1 MIQNSTTT
9 PPNED
14 SLCKPIIQIMSTMNQ
29 QQMRVR
35 KPSEESRKI
44 QSETQQVKITHPK
57 SPTLTQVSVQIA
69 SDRASPHNQQDL
81 LLINEEPSN
90 KEDSQQLSMIKKQ
103 NDSDQLFRKSIFNKH
118 RNSQSSLSLLY
129 REKATLISNLTIS
142 KRQFKL
148 INDLSAQYFIPLKD
162 QIEKFLK
169 SECAPKLI
177 IFSVY
182 FIFLLFYLT
191 VLLIEIGCNQL
202 AISNLAIFQ
211 YIMLITQIM
220 EFSYQMISYKGNII
234 NIIID
239 NLGLIPFISYQI
251 DNQQSQKLIYLLY
264 LIRFR
269 KINNFIQN
277 LNFYSNQQDFI
288 FIIQTTI
295 QLHFSTCFAQ
305 TIIFMFTLSQQ
316 DYIVYIQNIFTLIFI
331 TPQILGQYYFLI
343 YLIKILLIIFYF
355 YKFKQIINYQSIQLD
370 QYLNY
375 QPNTQKLIYEY
386 SNLNKQNIF
395 DINLMPNFLQRK
407 MKREKYFKILSE
419 IPIFNTSFSKQT
431 ILNICD
437 LIQEQILRPNEIIV
451 QKQALFIHL
460 QGIIQLVQKSDS
472 SLQQFKLTKIRNPFS
487 IFNNGAFFKN
497 QMQGIQFESIGHSKV
512 ASLNSQLFHQLIK
525 QCPREFQKYRML
537 VDTII
542 LDNDPYLAN
551 IFCYGCHQAHD
562 LTQCPFVNYK
572 PNKYFIINSYKIHK
586 EQNRVSD
593 FKREVQRKKKK
604 IIIKSGN
611 AQEDSESFESEE
623 KDKVAPFNKIL
634 PSQNSSL
641 SLNNNNYP
649 INQLELSS
657 VPYVSYSHSGQTLYS
672 KKMDSDN
679 HFSVQGISSS
689 NSSRKIIQNEGKEV
703 GQSKFQKYGQLEE
716 MQGSSFQCNPLQ
728 RVQDSLLQ
736 TRIKY
741 KKNRTDKQSQY
752 QKYQTDIQQ
761 KQQKRDLRKNQTMI
775 SNYSVLDNHKRRRTS
790 IEGNFMQSFEKI
802 SQFDDYF
809 PHYNVDKQINNYQR
823 IQSVNKDSNQ

>member
-9 PPNED
+9 PPNDD
-14 SLCKPIIQIMSTMNQ
+14 SLCKPIIQLMSTMNQ

-44 QSETQQVKITHPK
+44 QSETQQMKITHPK

-90 KEDSQQLSMIKKQ
+90 KEDSQQLSMIKKKK
-103 NDSDQLFRKSIFNKH
+103 DSDQLYRRSIFNKH
-118 RNSQSSLSLLY
+118 RHSQSSLSLLY
-129 REKATLISNLTIS
+129 REKATLIQNLIIS
-142 KRQFKL
+142 KKQFKL
-148 INDLSAQYFIPLKD
+148 INDLSAQYFVPLKD
-162 QIEKFLK
+162 QMEKFLK
-169 SECAPKLI
+169 SECVPKLFL
-177 IFSVY
+177 FSLY

-191 VLLIEIGCNQL
+191 VLLIEIGCDQL

-211 YIMLITQIM
+211 YVLLITQVM
-220 EFSYQMISYKGNII
+220 EFSYQVISYRGDIGNII
-234 NIIID
+234 VD

-264 LIRFR
+264 LIRIR

-277 LNFYSNQQDFI
+277 LNFYSNQQDYI

-295 QLHFSTCFAQ
+295 QLHFSTCLAQ
-305 TIIFMFTLSQQ
+305 TIIFMFALSQQ
-316 DYIVYIQNIFTLIFI
+316 DYIIYIQSIFTLIFI

-343 YLIKILLIIFYF
+343 YMIKILLIIFYF
-355 YKFKQIINYQSIQLD
+355 YKFKQIINYQSLSLD

-386 SNLNKQNIF
+386 THQIKENIF
-395 DINLMPNFLQRK
+395 DINLMPNFLQSK

-419 IPIFNTSFSKQT
+419 IPIFNASFSTQT

-437 LIQEQILRPNEIIV
+437 LIQEQILRPNEIIM
-451 QKQALFIHL
+451 QKQALYIHL
-460 QGIIQLVQKSDS
+460 QGVVQLVQKNDS
-472 SLQQFKLTKIRNPFS
+472 SLQEFKLTKIRNPYS
-487 IFNNGAFFKN
+487 IFNNIAFFKN

-512 ASLNSQLFHQLIK
+512 ACLNSQSFHQLIK
-525 QCPREFQKYRML
+525 QCPKEFQKYRML
-537 VDTII
+537 VDTIV
-542 LDNDPYLAN
+542 LDNDPQLAN
-551 IFCYGCHQAHD
+551 IFCFGCHQAHD
-562 LTQCPFVNYK
+562 ITQCPFVNYK
-572 PNKYFIINSYKIHK
+572 PNKYFIINNDKNHK
-586 EQNRVSD
+586 VQSRVSD
-593 FKREVQRKKKK
+593 FKREVQKKRK
-604 IIIKSGN
+604 ILIKSAN

-634 PSQNSSL
+634 PSSNSSL
-641 SLNNNNYP
+641 SLNNNNNP
-649 INQLELSS
+649 INQLEISS

-679 HFSVQGISSS
+679 HFSVQAISSS

-716 MQGSSFQCNPLQ
+716 MQGSSFQLNPLQ

-741 KKNRTDKQSQY
+741 KKNTVDKQAQY
-752 QKYQTDIQQ
+752 QKYQTEVQQ
-761 KQQKRDLRKNQTMI
+761 KQQKRNLRKNQTMI
-775 SNYSVLDNHKRRRTS
+775 SNSSVVDNPKKSRIS
-790 IEGNFMQSFEKI
+790 IEGNCMQSFEKI

-823 IQSVNKDSNQ
+823 IQSINKDSNQ

>member
-1 MIQNSTTT
+1 
-9 PPNED
+9 
-14 SLCKPIIQIMSTMNQ
+14 
-29 QQMRVR
+29 
-35 KPSEESRKI
+35 
-44 QSETQQVKITHPK
+44 
-57 SPTLTQVSVQIA
+57 
-69 SDRASPHNQQDL
+69 
-81 LLINEEPSN
+81 
-90 KEDSQQLSMIKKQ
+90 
-103 NDSDQLFRKSIFNKH
+103 
-118 RNSQSSLSLLY
+118 
-129 REKATLISNLTIS
+129 
-142 KRQFKL
+142 
-148 INDLSAQYFIPLKD
+148 
-162 QIEKFLK
+162 
-169 SECAPKLI
+169 
-177 IFSVY
+177 
-182 FIFLLFYLT
+182 
-191 VLLIEIGCNQL
+191 
-202 AISNLAIFQ
+202 
-211 YIMLITQIM
+211 
-220 EFSYQMISYKGNII
+220 
-234 NIIID
+234 
-239 NLGLIPFISYQI
+239 
-251 DNQQSQKLIYLLY
+251 
-264 LIRFR
+264 
-269 KINNFIQN
+269 
-277 LNFYSNQQDFI
+277 
-288 FIIQTTI
+288 
-295 QLHFSTCFAQ
+295 
-305 TIIFMFTLSQQ
+305 
-316 DYIVYIQNIFTLIFI
+316 
-331 TPQILGQYYFLI
+331 
-343 YLIKILLIIFYF
+343 
-355 YKFKQIINYQSIQLD
+355 
-370 QYLNY
+370 
-375 QPNTQKLIYEY
+375 
-386 SNLNKQNIF
+386 
-395 DINLMPNFLQRK
+395 
-407 MKREKYFKILSE
+407 
-419 IPIFNTSFSKQT
+419 
-431 ILNICD
+431 
-437 LIQEQILRPNEIIV
+437 
-451 QKQALFIHL
+451 
-460 QGIIQLVQKSDS
+460 
-472 SLQQFKLTKIRNPFS
+472 
-487 IFNNGAFFKN
+487 
-497 QMQGIQFESIGHSKV
+497 MQGIQFESIGHSKV

-562 LTQCPFVNYK
+562 LTQCPFINYK

-593 FKREVQRKKKK
+593 FKRELQRKKKK

-611 AQEDSESFESEE
+611 TQEDSESFESEE
-623 KDKVAPFNKIL
+623 KDKVTPFNKIL

-775 SNYSVLDNHKRRRTS
+775 SNYSVFDNHKRRRTS